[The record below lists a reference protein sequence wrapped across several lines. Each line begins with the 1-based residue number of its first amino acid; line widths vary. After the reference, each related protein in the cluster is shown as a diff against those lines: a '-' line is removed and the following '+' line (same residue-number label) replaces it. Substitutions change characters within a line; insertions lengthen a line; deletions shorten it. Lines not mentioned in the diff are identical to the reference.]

1 MIKGSGHMLRNA
13 LLVGMLWSAGVATL
27 PSQPPAAPVNVYDGF
42 EGPFLSNLWN
52 TVGLVPNSA
61 RIQSSIVRAGHSA
74 LRIDLH
80 SRDIFTPGLGGD
92 ADSERDEL
100 LEARPLTTRE
110 NKLYEFSWS
119 MYLPQDFPIVPVR
132 LVVAQWWEYCPRPAS
147 PCGNNSP
154 VLAVRYIGGVLSITQ
169 DLDHQFIVLYQEQ
182 RDLRGKWIDLRFD
195 VRFSPRPDGQI
206 RAWLD
211 DKRVVNHSGITANT
225 PNAAT
230 GYPDPSY
237 FPFKIGLYRNV
248 LPQPMTIYLD
258 EYRKRELP

>member
-1 MIKGSGHMLRNA
+1 
-13 LLVGMLWSAGVATL
+13 
-27 PSQPPAAPVNVYDGF
+27 
-42 EGPFLSNLWN
+42 
-52 TVGLVPNSA
+52 
-61 RIQSSIVRAGHSA
+61 
-74 LRIDLH
+74 
-80 SRDIFTPGLGGD
+80 
-92 ADSERDEL
+92 
-100 LEARPLTTRE
+100 
-110 NKLYEFSWS
+110 
-119 MYLPQDFPIVPVR
+119 
-132 LVVAQWWEYCPRPAS
+132 
-147 PCGNNSP
+147 